1 MPRIS
6 AFYGIAIYMYWNE
19 GHHARPHFHARYA
32 GQTASIDFAGNP
44 IAGSLPPR
52 ALTLVTEWAALH
64 RGELEA
70 NWASARDGGQLDPID
85 PLP

>member
-1 MPRIS
+1 M
-6 AFYGIAIYMYWNE
+6 
-19 GHHARPHFHARYA
+19 
-32 GQTASIDFAGNP
+32 
-44 IAGSLPPR
+44 
-52 ALTLVTEWAALH
+52 TLVTEWAALH

>member
-1 MPRIS
+1 MPCIS
-6 AFYGIAIYMYWNE
+6 FFYGIAIWMYWNE
-19 GHHARPHFHARYA
+19 GAHARPHFHARYQDQA
-32 GQTASIDFAGNP
+32 ASIDLAGEV

-64 RGELEA
+64 RDELLT
-70 NWASARDGGQLDPID
+70 NWERARRNEPLEPIE

>member
-6 AFYGIAIYMYWNE
+6 FFYGIAIYMHWNE

-32 GQTASIDFAGNP
+32 GKAASVDFDGRL
-44 IAGSLPPR
+44 IAGTLPRR
-52 ALTLVTEWAALH
+52 ALSLVAEWADLH
-64 RGELEA
+64 RGELLA
-70 NWASARDGGQLDPID
+70 NWERAREDQSLARID